1 MSSNSF
7 QPSSTA
13 YQRWVLALTAT
24 AALMVMLDVMVVV
37 SALHTIRVQ
46 LGASIDQLEWTISA
60 YTLSFAVLLMTAA
73 ALGDRF
79 GRRRLFVA
87 GLALF
92 TAASA
97 ACALA
102 PDISWLVA
110 ARTAQGAGSAMIM
123 PHALA
128 LLSAA
133 FPPEQRA
140 RALGLFSS
148 ITGLATLA
156 GPFVGGAIVQSL
168 DWQWIFWL
176 NVPIGLV
183 LIALVLRRVAASPAV
198 GASLDVGGLLLAM
211 GGALGLVWGLVR
223 ANVVGWS
230 SPEVVGALVGGVALV
245 AAFVAWELHVRSPML
260 PMQHFG
266 SRAFS
271 AGNAAGFLLSGSIF
285 AAAFLLAQFFQT
297 ALGYAPLDAGL
308 RMLPWTATLFV
319 VAPVAGA
326 LVNRVGERALIAGG
340 LTLQGIGFMLIALL
354 AHNGDGYAA
363 MVVPL
368 IVAGCG
374 VSMAMPATQ
383 NVVLG
388 ALPRSALGVA
398 SGTYNTLRQLG
409 GTFGVAIVAA
419 VFAANGGYTSPVAFV
434 DGLAPA
440 LGVSAGLSFLAAAL
454 GWLLPGRRSVLVMR
468 ARQSL
473 EEPNIARA

>member
-1 MSSNSF
+1 
-7 QPSSTA
+7 
-13 YQRWVLALTAT
+13 
-24 AALMVMLDVMVVV
+24 MLDVMVVV
-37 SALHTIRVQ
+37 TALHTIRVQ

-87 GLALF
+87 GLGLF

-102 PDISWLVA
+102 PDIGWLIA

-148 ITGLATLA
+148 ITGLATLG

-198 GASLDVGGLLLAM
+198 GGSLDLGGLLLAM

-230 SPEVVGALVGGVALV
+230 SPEVVGALVGGVVLV

-260 PMQHFG
+260 PMQHFR

-271 AGNAAGFLLSGSIF
+271 AGNAAGFLLYGSIF

-308 RMLPWTATLFV
+308 RLLPWTVTLFV

-340 LTLQGIGFMLIALL
+340 LTLQGIGFLSIALL
-354 AHNGDGYAA
+354 ARNGDGYAA

-374 VSMAMPATQ
+374 VSMAMPAAQ

-398 SGTYNTLRQLG
+398 SGTFNTLRQLG

-419 VFAANGGYTSPVAFV
+419 VFAATGSYASPVAFV
-434 DGLAPA
+434 DGFTPA
-440 LGVSAGLSFLAAAL
+440 LGVAAGLSLLAAAL
-454 GWLLPGRRSVLVMR
+454 GLLLPGRHSMVVMR
-468 ARQSL
+468 ARPSL
-473 EEPNIARA
+473 EETNVARA